1 MKRRG
6 EKWGEKW
13 GEIWGFFRKKSGKMK
28 KNISLEK

>member
-1 MKRRG
+1 MRG

-28 KNISLEK
+28 KNISLKK